1 MVINMNLLIML
12 GGKDNFYLLYLFR
25 KGEKMR
31 CNPLASRY
39 IWADI

>member
-1 MVINMNLLIML
+1 ML

-25 KGEKMR
+25 KGEKML
-31 CNPLASRY
+31 CKALISRH

>member
-25 KGEKMR
+25 KGEKKL
-31 CNPLASRY
+31 CNTLVSRY